1 MFSDRISSEEIFESE
16 CKKLILASMEGCNVT
31 IFTYGQTASGK
42 TFTMRGEQ
50 SEINGHYQPGLI
62 PLSLREIFHELY
74 HNHGQPAKN
83 LLGHG

>member
-1 MFSDRISSEEIFESE
+1 VFNEKVSSEQIFESE

-42 TFTMRGEQ
+42 TYTMRGEN
-50 SEINGHYQPGLI
+50 EGQPGLI

-74 HNHGQPAKN
+74 HNHG
-83 LLGHG
+83 

>member
-1 MFSDRISSEEIFESE
+1 VFNEKINSEQIFESE

-42 TFTMRGEQ
+42 TYTMRGE
-50 SEINGHYQPGLI
+50 SEGQPGLI

-83 LLGHG
+83 LHGHG